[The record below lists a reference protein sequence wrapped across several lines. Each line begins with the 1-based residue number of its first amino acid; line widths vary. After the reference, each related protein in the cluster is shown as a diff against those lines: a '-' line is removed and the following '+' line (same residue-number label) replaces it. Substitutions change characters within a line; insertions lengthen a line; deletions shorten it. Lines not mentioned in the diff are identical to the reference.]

1 MHSPILSYNYA
12 CSEFSQETAR
22 DGGILPEPDL
32 SESLALPVVMGLF
45 DHWNLGGSATGEMG
59 TSFHPLPFFLM
70 NPSDHCSQFL
80 ALLSPRNIFSDQ
92 ERMSTG

>member
-1 MHSPILSYNYA
+1 M
-12 CSEFSQETAR
+12 
-22 DGGILPEPDL
+22 PEPNL
-32 SESLALPVVMGLF
+32 SERLALSVVMGLL
-45 DHWNLGGSATGEMG
+45 DRWNLGGSAPGEMG
-59 TSFHPLPFFLM
+59 TSFHPPPFFLM